1 MTTPEGAGINGGR
14 PGPVSLG
21 AAISW
26 AFAVFRRNPTAFI
39 LLAAVVA
46 VIQMVQQI
54 ATGPLQ
60 NIVTDCS
67 NPQTPGQQ
75 AACQAALGSGALLAI
90 LTAIAFGIIAAI
102 AMIGVY
108 HAALRATNG
117 EIPRFSD
124 LYSSQFT
131 MQFVLVTLAT
141 MGLTFVGVLLC
152 ILPGLL
158 ALFFLQLA
166 PFYVLDSGPG
176 VRESLLRSTRA
187 IRANVAP
194 ALLLLLLT
202 FLVNALGSTLYGV
215 LTLLTLPFVSLV
227 TAHVYRQFNGQPI
240 AAP

>member
-1 MTTPEGAGINGGR
+1 MTTPEGAGIDGNR

-26 AFAVFRRNPTAFI
+26 AFTVFRRNPTPFI

-46 VIQMVQQI
+46 VIQMVQQV

-90 LTAIAFGIIAAI
+90 LTAIGFGIVAAV
-102 AMIGVY
+102 ATIGVY
-108 HAALRATNG
+108 HAALRATSG
-117 EIPRFSD
+117 QAPRFAD
-124 LYSSQFT
+124 LYSSQHT
-131 MQFVLVTLAT
+131 LQFVLVTLAT

-152 ILPGLL
+152 CLPGLL

-166 PFYVLDSGPG
+166 PFYVLDTGPG
-176 VRESLLRSTRA
+176 VRESLLRSTRV

-215 LTLLTLPFVSLV
+215 LTLLTLPFVALV
-227 TAHVYRQFNGQPI
+227 TAHAYRQFNGQPV

>member
-1 MTTPEGAGINGGR
+1 MTTPSGPDAVGG
-14 PGPVSLG
+14 GTPVSVG
-21 AAISW
+21 AAVSW
-26 AFAVFRRNPTAFI
+26 AFAVFRRNPTALI

-60 NIVTDCS
+60 NIIDDCS

-75 AACQAALGSGALLAI
+75 AACQAALGSGAMVAI
-90 LTAIAFGIIAAI
+90 LTAIGFGILAMV
-102 AMIGVY
+102 AMIGVF
-108 HAALRATNG
+108 HAALRATLG
-117 EIPRFSD
+117 QAPSFSD
-124 LYSSQFT
+124 LFNSQFT
-131 MQFVLVTLAT
+131 LQFVLVTLAS

-152 ILPGLL
+152 CLPGLL

-176 VRESLLRSTRA
+176 VREALLRSFRA
-187 IRANVAP
+187 IRSNVGP

-202 FLVNALGSTLYGV
+202 LLVSALGSALYGV
-215 LTLLTLPFVSLV
+215 LTLLTLPFVALV
-227 TAHVYRQFNGQPI
+227 TAHVYRQFNGQAV

>member
-1 MTTPEGAGINGGR
+1 MTTPEGAGSYDGR
-14 PGPVSLG
+14 PGPVSIG

-26 AFAVFRRNPTAFI
+26 AFSVFRRNPTAFI

-46 VIQMVQQI
+46 VIQMVQQV

-90 LTAIAFGIIAAI
+90 LTAIAFGVIAAI
-102 AMIGVY
+102 ATIGVY
-108 HAALRATNG
+108 HAALRATSG
-117 EIPRFSD
+117 EVPRFAD

-131 MQFVLVTLAT
+131 MQFILVTLAT
-141 MGLTFVGVLLC
+141 IGLTFFGVLLC

>member
-1 MTTPEGAGINGGR
+1 MSTPQGPDAYGAGRSPI
-14 PGPVSLG
+14 SIG
-21 AAISW
+21 AAVSW
-26 AFAVFRRNPTAFI
+26 SFAVFKRNPTALI

-60 NIVTDCS
+60 NIITDCS

-75 AACQAALGSGALLAI
+75 AACQAALGSDALLVIA
-90 LTAIAFGIIAAI
+90 TAIGFGILASI
-102 AMIGVY
+102 AMIGVF
-108 HAALRATNG
+108 HAALRATSG
-117 EIPRFSD
+117 YAPRFAD
-124 LYSSQFT
+124 LVNSQFT
-131 MQFVLVTLAT
+131 LQFVLVTLAT

-152 ILPGLL
+152 CLPGLL

-166 PFYVLDSGPG
+166 PFYALDDGPG
-176 VRESLLRSTRA
+176 VRESLLRSFRA
-187 IRANVAP
+187 IRANVGP

-202 FLVNALGSTLYGV
+202 LLISALGSALYGV
-215 LTLLTLPFVSLV
+215 LTLLTLPFVALI